1 MTGGAGPSAGSG
13 ERERGQGSAAP
24 QGADA
29 GGGTWRRVMMARD
42 REQAHRSS
50 TPLELLFDLCFVVA
64 VAQAGT
70 QLHHGLA
77 EGQGWGALPGYLMVF
92 FGIWWAWVNF
102 TWFASAYDTDDV
114 FYRLLTLLQI
124 AGVLVLAAGVP
135 AALTHFDFAIMTYG
149 YVIMRVA
156 LIAQWL
162 RVAVEY
168 PPGRPA
174 ALRYAGGVTLCQVGW
189 LIRLA
194 LPHPWDLIFFVVFA
208 VCEMLVPVWAE
219 LRGGHTSWHPEHIY
233 DRYGCFTL
241 IVLGECVS
249 ATSLAVQE
257 VVSGRGASVSLV
269 VLAVGAL
276 LLVFGLWWAYF
287 KSEQMQALRSSLGT
301 TMVWAYTHFLVFA
314 SVAGL
319 GATLSVAAGTAAH
332 ETEVAPRVAA
342 FMVALP
348 VAVFLIA
355 GNGLHGRLSGGFRIG
370 QRYVGALAVLVVAM
384 SWLAGPFGL
393 AATVMAM
400 ALVLALLLA
409 LYLIGQHRATIH
421 AAGAG

>member
-1 MTGGAGPSAGSG
+1 MI
-13 ERERGQGSAAP
+13 
-24 QGADA
+24 
-29 GGGTWRRVMMARD
+29 ARD
-42 REQAHRSS
+42 RQQAHRSS

-70 QLHHGLA
+70 QLHHALA
-77 EGQGWGALPGYLMVF
+77 GGEGWSALPSYLMVF
-92 FGIWWAWVNF
+92 FAIWWAWVNF

-114 FYRLLTLLQI
+114 LYRLLTLLQI

-135 AALTHFDFAIMTYG
+135 AALAHLDFSIMTYG

-156 LIAQWL
+156 MIAQWI

-174 ALRYAGGVTLCQVGW
+174 ALRYAAGIGFCQIGW
-189 LIRLA
+189 LVRLA
-194 LPHPWDLIFFVVFA
+194 VPHPWDLVFFGVFG
-208 VCEMLVPVWAE
+208 VLEMLVPIWAE
-219 LRGGHTSWHPEHIY
+219 IRGGATSWHPEHIY

-249 ATSLAVQE
+249 ATTLAVQG
-257 VVSGRGASVSLV
+257 VVSGHGASVSLV

-287 KSEQMQALRSSLGT
+287 KSETAEALRASLRT
-301 TMVWAYTHFLVFA
+301 SMIWAYTHFLVFS
-314 SVAGL
+314 SVAAL
-319 GATLSVAAGTAAH
+319 GATLSVAAETAQH
-332 ETEVAPRVAA
+332 GTEVSAPAAA

-355 GNGLHGRLSGGFRIG
+355 GNGLHGRLSRTFRIG
-370 QRYVGALAVLVVAM
+370 QPYVVAVAVLIVAL
-384 SWLAGPFGL
+384 SWIAGPFGL
-393 AATVMAM
+393 PATVMAM
-400 ALVLALLLA
+400 AIVVAALLA
-409 LYLIGQHRATIH
+409 VYLVGVHRAGRRAVPH
-421 AAGAG
+421 ASRTAQQAGADSVEG

>member
-1 MTGGAGPSAGSG
+1 M
-13 ERERGQGSAAP
+13 
-24 QGADA
+24 
-29 GGGTWRRVMMARD
+29 VARD
-42 REQAHRSS
+42 RQQAHRSS

-70 QLHHGLA
+70 QLHHELA
-77 EGQGWGALPGYLMVF
+77 DGAGWHALAGYLMVF
-92 FGIWWAWVNF
+92 FAIWWAWVNF

-135 AALTHFDFAIMTYG
+135 AALGHFDFSIMTYG
-149 YVIMRVA
+149 YVIMRIA
-156 LIAQWL
+156 MIAQWI

-168 PPGRPA
+168 PPGRST
-174 ALRYAGGVTLCQVGW
+174 ALRYAAGIGFCQICW
-189 LIRLA
+189 LVRLA
-194 LPHPWDLIFFVVFA
+194 LPQPWGYVFFLVFFVL
-208 VCEMLVPVWAE
+208 EMLVPIWAE
-219 LRGGHTSWHPEHIY
+219 LTGGETSWHPEHIY

-249 ATSLAVQE
+249 ATTLAVQG
-257 VVSGRGASVSLV
+257 VVSEHGVSVSLVSLV

-287 KSEQMQALRSSLGT
+287 KHESADVLKVSLRTS
-301 TMVWAYTHFLVFA
+301 MIWAYTHYLVFS
-314 SVAGL
+314 SVAAL
-319 GATLSVAAGTAAH
+319 GATLSVAVETAQH
-332 ETEVAPRVAA
+332 GTEVGARTAA

-355 GNGLHGRLSGGFRIG
+355 GNGLHGGLNRSFRMG
-370 QRYVGALAVLVVAM
+370 QRYVVSVAALIIAL

-400 ALVLALLLA
+400 AVVVAALLA
-409 LYLIGQHRATIH
+409 VYLIGLRRA
-421 AAGAG
+421 ARGALSRADQVDRQVGTDSAEG